1 MGKHRRSA
9 KDAQVVGSQ
18 DRTTGGK
25 SSRSPRGELEQIDHQ
40 IIELVTRRA
49 ELIAREAQ
57 KAQET
62 PQAERR
68 DLWRQ
73 KAARLAEQQ
82 REMGELIA
90 RLELNPPLSSE
101 AVADLMRHV
110 VSLCQA
116 AVPEVRIAYLGPQ
129 YSYSHLA
136 AIKCFG
142 DAAALMPVVSI
153 SAVFESIVRHD
164 AQAGVVPIENS
175 TDGRVVDTLGMF
187 LKHRVRICG
196 ELLLPIHHH
205 LLSRTS
211 RSEITEVY
219 SKPQALSQCRDWLA
233 HNLPTVRL
241 VEMSSTAAAAQL
253 AAERSGAAAVASLQA
268 GERYGL
274 EVVATAIED
283 NPDNVTRFAIL
294 GSEPS
299 GPTGNDKTALLFQVD
314 HKPGALAD
322 AMNLFKRGGLNL
334 TWIESFPI
342 PGARSEYL
350 FFVELEGHESDE
362 PVERTIAALTKR
374 AQRLEVLGSYPKSPK
389 LEAEI

>member
-1 MGKHRRSA
+1 M
-9 KDAQVVGSQ
+9 V
-18 DRTTGGK
+18 
-25 SSRSPRGELEQIDHQ
+25 
-40 IIELVTRRA
+40 
-49 ELIAREAQ
+49 
-57 KAQET
+57 
-62 PQAERR
+62 
-68 DLWRQ
+68 
-73 KAARLAEQQ
+73 
-82 REMGELIA
+82 A
-90 RLELNPPLSSE
+90 RLELQPPQWSE
-101 AVADLMRHV
+101 AVGDLMRHV

-116 AVPEVRIAYLGPQ
+116 AVPQTRIAYLGPQ

-136 AIKCFG
+136 AIKYFG
-142 DAAALMPVVSI
+142 DATALMPVVSI

-233 HNLPTVRL
+233 HNLPMARL

-268 GERYGL
+268 GEAYAL
-274 EVVATAIED
+274 DVIASSIED
-283 NPDNVTRFAIL
+283 NPDNITRFAIL
-294 GSEPS
+294 GTEPT
-299 GPTGNDKTALLFQVD
+299 PRTGNDKTALLFQVA
-314 HKPGALAD
+314 HQPGALAD
-322 AMNLFKRGGLNL
+322 AMNLFKRGDLNL
-334 TWIESFPI
+334 TWIESFPL

-350 FFVELEGHESDE
+350 FFVEFEGHESDDA
-362 PVERTIAALTKR
+362 VARTIGALAKK

-389 LEAEI
+389 LEPEP

>member
-1 MGKHRRSA
+1 MVASLALQPPQWSEG
-9 KDAQVVGSQ
+9 VG
-18 DRTTGGK
+18 
-25 SSRSPRGELEQIDHQ
+25 
-40 IIELVTRRA
+40 
-49 ELIAREAQ
+49 
-57 KAQET
+57 
-62 PQAERR
+62 
-68 DLWRQ
+68 
-73 KAARLAEQQ
+73 
-82 REMGELIA
+82 
-90 RLELNPPLSSE
+90 
-101 AVADLMRHV
+101 DLMRHV

-136 AIKCFG
+136 ATKYFG
-142 DAAALMPVVSI
+142 DAASLMPVVSI

-196 ELLLPIHHH
+196 ELLLPIHHY

-233 HNLPTVRL
+233 HNLPMARL

-253 AAERSGAAAVASLQA
+253 AAERTGAAAVASLQA
-268 GERYGL
+268 GEAYAL
-274 EVVATAIED
+274 DVIASSIED
-283 NPDNVTRFAIL
+283 NPDNVTRFAVL
-294 GSEPS
+294 GTEPT
-299 GPTGNDKTALLFQVD
+299 PRTGNDKTALLFQVA
-314 HKPGALAD
+314 HQPGALAD
-322 AMNLFKRGGLNL
+322 AMNLFKRADLNL
-334 TWIESFPI
+334 TWIESFPL

-350 FFVELEGHESDE
+350 FFVEFEGHESDE
-362 PVERTIAALTKR
+362 TVARTIAALTKK

-389 LEAEI
+389 REPEPKGRMRKKHG